1 MGLEI
6 KINQLN
12 VSVFHF
18 SQRLTGKGPDSLEEL
33 REIALDA
40 EDEEEEHKEE
50 DEDQQEDGRKADE
63 SQDGVEFGTEQSH
76 DHNVPHKEES
86 TTGESWNE
94 CTWKILNW
102 KEPLWTHCLVLL
114 ECFFALENR

>member
-12 VSVFHF
+12 VSNYVFHF

-50 DEDQQEDGRKADE
+50 DEDQQEDGRKAWWE
-63 SQDGVEFGTEQSH
+63 PGRCWIRHGT
-76 DHNVPHKEES
+76 V
-86 TTGESWNE
+86 
-94 CTWKILNW
+94 TW
-102 KEPLWTHCLVLL
+102 P
-114 ECFFALENR
+114 